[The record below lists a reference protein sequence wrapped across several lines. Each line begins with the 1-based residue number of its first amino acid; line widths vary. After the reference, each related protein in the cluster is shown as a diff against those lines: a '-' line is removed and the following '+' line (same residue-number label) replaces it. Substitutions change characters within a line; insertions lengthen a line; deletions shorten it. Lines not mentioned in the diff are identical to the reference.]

1 MQSTS
6 VLKILAGLFALLA
19 VSNLSKPLQLSDDIG
34 FVLLGQRLDGTANM
48 IAGPLFGIFLAIYA
62 AGIFRL
68 KRYALPMGMAYAAY
82 VMLNLVMWTFRMPEG
97 AESSLLF
104 SLAYTSVAVGVSSG
118 AAYLLW
124 RNQDSLS

>member
-6 VLKILAGLFALLA
+6 VLKMFAGLFALLA
-19 VSNLSKPLQLSDDIG
+19 VSNLLKPLQLSDDIG

-48 IAGPLFGIFLAIYA
+48 VAGPLFGIFLAIYA

-68 KRYALPMGMAYAAY
+68 KRYALPMGMAYAGY
-82 VMLNLVMWTFRMPEG
+82 VILNLVMWNFRMPEG
-97 AESSLLF
+97 AESTLLF
-104 SLAYTSVAVGVSSG
+104 GLAYTSVAVGVSSG

-124 RNQDSLS
+124 RNQDTLS